1 MINISKNFH
10 PEEKIFLSLKA
21 VFIFILV
28 ILVGCNYNEKDS
40 DVLIKAIERDIA
52 TVDIES
58 SLPKILK
65 SEKILMS
72 DTSLKVRSSYCFL
85 AGVVYYQAS
94 RFEEAEQYSKKALE
108 YYTLQGD
115 STGMLSSLWNI
126 ALSKGAVEDA
136 SKEFEE
142 TLKMAQLIGD
152 SLYIGSC
159 YEKMASISIQ
169 KKEYARALDYVDYSM
184 KYIKRENPLYI
195 ENMLSYASLLR
206 YQNEFFKSKSV
217 LDSIAP
223 ESLNF
228 YGKLSKAEILY
239 DIYKEAGNLRLCLA
253 FRDSIESYKDSIK
266 SRDNREKSELLEKRY
281 QDRMA
286 NDKKIMNFII
296 ILSLGIIMVLSV
308 IILLIK
314 RNSKAMSRIFNLTQ
328 EIAELNIKLNSIR
341 SNDVEKSYDNKKTG
355 RDNNDNSKKQ
365 NEINVLL
372 MRKFA
377 LSKKLLQSLPEHEK
391 LKSFN
396 IMPEIDSHRNKEVK
410 LIYDVIIG
418 RFTDCCLELR
428 SAYSALTYEDCVYC
442 AVVYSGCSPK
452 MAPLA
457 LGSSVE
463 ALRQRKSRIKQK
475 LPTELFD
482 FLFKAE

>member
-1 MINISKNFH
+1 
-10 PEEKIFLSLKA
+10 
-21 VFIFILV
+21 
-28 ILVGCNYNEKDS
+28 
-40 DVLIKAIERDIA
+40 
-52 TVDIES
+52 
-58 SLPKILK
+58 
-65 SEKILMS
+65 
-72 DTSLKVRSSYCFL
+72 
-85 AGVVYYQAS
+85 
-94 RFEEAEQYSKKALE
+94 
-108 YYTLQGD
+108 
-115 STGMLSSLWNI
+115 
-126 ALSKGAVEDA
+126 
-136 SKEFEE
+136 
-142 TLKMAQLIGD
+142 
-152 SLYIGSC
+152 
-159 YEKMASISIQ
+159 
-169 KKEYARALDYVDYSM
+169 
-184 KYIKRENPLYI
+184 
-195 ENMLSYASLLR
+195 
-206 YQNEFFKSKSV
+206 
-217 LDSIAP
+217 
-223 ESLNF
+223 
-228 YGKLSKAEILY
+228 
-239 DIYKEAGNLRLCLA
+239 
-253 FRDSIESYKDSIK
+253 
-266 SRDNREKSELLEKRY
+266 
-281 QDRMA
+281 MA

-452 MAPLA
+452 MASLA